1 MSIKKIKKLGGVNDD
16 RYEVIKEIAENISRK
31 KVLKAKGVKAG
42 AALKR
47 KQKHEMTEKD
57 IDNLSAYADFNAD
70 YDSSFD
76 GTNDANEITEEVSI
90 MDAYEEG
97 KDE

>member
-1 MSIKKIKKLGGVNDD
+1 MKPIDE
-16 RYEVIKEIAENISRK
+16 RYDVIKEIAEKNNMKRN
-31 KVLKAKGVKAG
+31 LKSKSIKSA

-70 YDSSFD
+70 THISFD
-76 GTNDANEITEEVSI
+76 GSNDNKELIEEVSI

-97 KDE
+97 KNE

>member
-1 MSIKKIKKLGGVNDD
+1 MKPIDE
-16 RYEVIKEIAENISRK
+16 RYNIIKEIAEKNTMK
-31 KVLKAKGVKAG
+31 KNLKNKAIKAG

-70 YDSSFD
+70 YDLSFD
-76 GTNDANEITEEVSI
+76 GRDDHNELTEEVSI

-97 KDE
+97 KNE